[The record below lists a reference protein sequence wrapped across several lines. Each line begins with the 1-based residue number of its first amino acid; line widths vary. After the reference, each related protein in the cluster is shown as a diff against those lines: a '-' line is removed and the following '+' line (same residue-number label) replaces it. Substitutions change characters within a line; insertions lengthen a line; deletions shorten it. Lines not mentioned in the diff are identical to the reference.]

1 MRHYVCYHCLILAKD
16 HPLLQIKVGVQLSSL
31 KQPFKKAL
39 ETAARIGADAV
50 EIDARNHIKP
60 SEMTRTAVRHLHK
73 KLADLNLKVSAVTFQ
88 TRRAYT
94 DMDGI
99 EQRVDA
105 TKAAMKMA
113 YDLGCNVVVNQI
125 GKIPKR
131 PEADEESIERDLLM
145 ATLSELGKESQR
157 VGAFLAARTG
167 TEDGATMLALIDD
180 LPTGSLVVDFD
191 PGNLIINGFSAAEAA
206 KSLGSFVQH
215 VHARDGVQDLAQG
228 RGIEVPLGRGS
239 ADFPNLLGLLEEH
252 QYRGYLTV
260 QRDQADDPVLEVG
273 NAIEFLKNI

>member
-1 MRHYVCYHCLILAKD
+1 MFPWPDVGERS
-16 HPLLQIKVGVQLSSL
+16 PLLQIKVGVHLASL
-31 KQPFKKAL
+31 RQPFKKAL

-73 KLADLNLKVSAVTFQ
+73 KLSDLNLNVSAVTFQ
-88 TRRAYT
+88 TRRSYS
-94 DMDGI
+94 DIDGI
-99 EQRVDA
+99 ERRVDA

-113 YDLGCNVVVNQI
+113 YDLGCHVVVNQI
-125 GKIPKR
+125 GKVPER
-131 PEADEESIERDLLM
+131 PAEDAESIERDLLI
-145 ATLSELGKESQR
+145 ATLSEIGKESQR

-167 TEDGATMLALIDD
+167 TEDGPAMLDLIVD

-191 PGNLIINGFSAAEAA
+191 PGNLIINGFSSAEAV
-206 KSLGSFVQH
+206 KSLGKFVQH

-239 ADFPNLLGLLEEH
+239 ADFPNLLGNLEEH
-252 QYRGYLTV
+252 QYHGYLTV
-260 QRDQADDPVLEVG
+260 QRDHAEDPISEVAH
-273 NAIEFLKNI
+273 AIEFLKNI

>member
-1 MRHYVCYHCLILAKD
+1 MPQIGERLT
-16 HPLLQIKVGVQLSSL
+16 LLQIKVGVQLASL
-31 KQPFKKAL
+31 RQPFKKAL
-39 ETAARIGADAV
+39 ETAARIGADAI
-50 EIDARNHIKP
+50 EIDARHHLKP
-60 SEMTRTAVRHLHK
+60 SEMSRTAVRHLHK
-73 KLADLNLKVSAVTFQ
+73 KLEDLNLKISAITFQ
-88 TRRAYT
+88 TRRAYY

-113 YDLGCNVVVNQI
+113 YELGCNVVVNQI
-125 GKIPKR
+125 GKIPER
-131 PEADEESIERDLLM
+131 PAEDEESVERDLLL

-167 TEDGATMLALIDD
+167 TEDGSTMLDLIND
-180 LPTGSLVVDFD
+180 LPIGSLVVDFD

-206 KSLGSFVQH
+206 KSLGSYVQH

-239 ADFPNLLGLLEEH
+239 ADFPNLLGCLEEH

-260 QRDQADDPVLEVG
+260 QRDQAGDPVLEVA

>member
-1 MRHYVCYHCLILAKD
+1 MRLFPLPDVGERS
-16 HPLLQIKVGVQLSSL
+16 PLLQIKVGVHLASL

-73 KLADLNLKVSAVTFQ
+73 KLSDLNLKVSAVTFQ
-88 TRRAYT
+88 TRRSYS
-94 DMDGI
+94 DVDGI
-99 EQRVDA
+99 EQRVEA

-113 YDLGCNVVVNQI
+113 YDLGCHVVVNQI
-125 GKIPKR
+125 GKVPDR
-131 PEADEESIERDLLM
+131 PAEDSESIERNLLI
-145 ATLSELGKESQR
+145 ATLSEIGKESQR

-167 TEDGATMLALIDD
+167 TEEGATMLDLIDD

-191 PGNLIINGFSAAEAA
+191 PGNLIINGFSAAEAV
-206 KSLGSFVQH
+206 KSLGQFIQH

-239 ADFPNLLGLLEEH
+239 ADFPNLLGNLEEH
-252 QYRGYLTV
+252 QYHGYLTV
-260 QRDQADDPVLEVG
+260 QRDQAEDPISEVA